1 MSIKQGWEG
10 RFFEDFEVGD
20 IYRSSMGR
28 TITENDNIW
37 FTLLTNNPNQIH
49 FNTEYAKNTEFEQ
62 PLVNSLLTIAI
73 VTGLT
78 VQDVSQNGVNLGWD
92 EVRLPHPVFAGDTL
106 YSETVV
112 INKRESKSRPSQ
124 GIVAVKTR
132 GLQQNGKTVIEF
144 GRNILV
150 WKKAYAPS
158 HLTFPEVDSTIS

>member
-20 IYRSSMGR
+20 IYRSNMGR

-49 FNTEYAKNTEFEQ
+49 FNNEYAKNTEFKQ

-106 YSETVV
+106 YSETTVLA
-112 INKRESKSRPSQ
+112 KRESKSRSNQ
-124 GIVAVKTR
+124 GIVTVKTR
-132 GLQQNGKTVIEF
+132 GLQQDGKIVIEF

-150 WKKAYAPS
+150 WKKENAPS
-158 HLTFPEVDSTIS
+158 HLTFPTIDAPN